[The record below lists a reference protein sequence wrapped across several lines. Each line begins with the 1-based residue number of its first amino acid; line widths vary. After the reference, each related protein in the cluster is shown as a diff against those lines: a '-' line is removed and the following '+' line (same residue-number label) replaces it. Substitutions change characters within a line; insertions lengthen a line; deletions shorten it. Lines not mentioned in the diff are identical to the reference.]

1 MAARRHSQ
9 QHIFTF
15 DPVGW
20 LDFGFDL
27 SSVKVGGV
35 AAHAFEQ
42 YMKRDPEFVIN
53 RFRLGGWGVTF
64 TLNEEGLAKALA
76 EMGVDP
82 DRVHSVFETLDT
94 SYWSDRDDVAQYYV
108 EKMRADHA
116 QAMRTMV
123 EAKPALADLPVKC
136 LTGGVIGWD
145 TKAEKSA
152 AAWIVSLKRT

>member
-1 MAARRHSQ
+1 M
-9 QHIFTF
+9 
-15 DPVGW
+15 GW

-27 SSVKVGGV
+27 SSVKIGGV

-53 RFRLGGWGVTF
+53 RFRTGGWGVTVS
-64 TLNEEGLAKALA
+64 LDEKGLANALA
-76 EMGVDP
+76 GIGANP
-82 DRVHSVFETLDT
+82 DRVYSIFEKLDN

-108 EKMRADHA
+108 EKMRTDHA
-116 QAMRTMV
+116 QAMRTMI
-123 EAKPALADLPVKC
+123 EAKPALADLLVKC

-152 AAWIVSLKRT
+152 AAWIASLKRH